1 MEQTLRQT
9 DEKQGQVRIGVE
21 KQEDLDL
28 EEDEKQEKA
37 DQEQEEQV
45 EEEHMMRLS
54 TGEETE
60 NL

>member
-28 EEDEKQEKA
+28 EEDEKQEK
-37 DQEQEEQV
+37 EELV
-45 EEEHMMRLS
+45 EEEHRRRLS